1 MDSLPPDELPRTDP
15 STSRHSPLQPSGCL
29 DAYNVLKCS
38 RKDFPIGYDAYVMHI
53 GSRSLMQ
60 LEVERRKLL
69 PIATPAGPQ
78 GLSAGERESA

>member
-1 MDSLPPDELPRTDP
+1 MDSLPPDEVPRTDP
-15 STSRHSPLQPSGCL
+15 SASRHSPLQPSGCL
-29 DAYNVLKCS
+29 DAYNDLKSS

-60 LEVERRKLL
+60 LKGKLL

-78 GLSAGERESA
+78 GPCAGERESA